1 MVNEEKAPSRSFLGR
16 GIREIIVGVLIAIVV
31 AGLAAAWPTIQA
43 LVFPDVISGDY
54 VLLGPEEKPGHGLE
68 VIYLHFYSYDGRVW
82 GSMSQNSKRW
92 SVAGYWKNS
101 YLAFSYRSNGNGL
114 DSVGIGQQLF
124 TPVSA
129 GEDSVLVG
137 DMRGYYCLADCSDNS
152 EVKRPEI
159 LQCPNV
165 LIKGGPERLPEA
177 MKKYAAFLGTV
188 QQCSPADIESKT
200 AKK

>member
-1 MVNEEKAPSRSFLGR
+1 MVDEEKGPSRSFLGR
-16 GIREIIVGVLIAIVV
+16 GIRKSLSAFW
-31 AGLAAAWPTIQA
+31 LRLSSPDSRPTIQA

-92 SVAGYWKNS
+92 SVAGYRKNS

-124 TPVSA
+124 TPVNA
-129 GEDSVLVG
+129 GEDSRVG
-137 DMRGYYCLADCSDNS
+137 RRYAW
-152 EVKRPEI
+152 I
-159 LQCPNV
+159 LLPC
-165 LIKGGPERLPEA
+165 RL
-177 MKKYAAFLGTV
+177 FR
-188 QQCSPADIESKT
+188 
-200 AKK
+200 